1 MSLELFSL
9 ETIQEWAHQYGYGL
23 VFFGIMLENAGI
35 PLPGET
41 ITLVGGFLAG
51 SGELNYSLVLA
62 SAVGGAILG
71 DSMGYWLGRWG
82 GMGALEKIGKLFRLP
97 LAELEEARERF
108 RGNADRAVFFGRF
121 IAVLRIFAG
130 PMAGISGMP
139 YGRFLVFN
147 ALGALLWGTIMVTLA
162 YFAGRFVPLATLVT
176 VVLRFGV
183 IAFGVVALW
192 FGAVWLRQKL
202 MSRKSKIN
210 EVSIST
216 NTSVRSSDSSKEQN
230 NLDQKEVVDIAGK

>member
-1 MSLELFSL
+1 
-9 ETIQEWAHQYGYGL
+9 
-23 VFFGIMLENAGI
+23 
-35 PLPGET
+35 
-41 ITLVGGFLAG
+41 
-51 SGELNYSLVLA
+51 
-62 SAVGGAILG
+62 
-71 DSMGYWLGRWG
+71 
-82 GMGALEKIGKLFRLP
+82 
-97 LAELEEARERF
+97 
-108 RGNADRAVFFGRF
+108 
-121 IAVLRIFAG
+121 
-130 PMAGISGMP
+130 MAGISGMP

-192 FGAVWLRQKL
+192 FGGVWLRQKF

-210 EVSIST
+210 EANILTS
-216 NTSVRSSDSSKEQN
+216 TSVRSSDSSKEQN